1 MNNEQLP
8 PANIEAEEAILGG
21 ILLDPMAMSRVEADV
36 TTPDSH
42 PSDRERASPA
52 HARDFAA
59 PRHLSR
65 QNAPDS
71 PT

>member
-1 MNNEQLP
+1 MILFELVQLLIC
-8 PANIEAEEAILGG
+8 AS
-21 ILLDPMAMSRVEADV
+21 DDV

-42 PSDRERASPA
+42 PADRERASPA

>member
-1 MNNEQLP
+1 M
-8 PANIEAEEAILGG
+8 
-21 ILLDPMAMSRVEADV
+21 

-71 PT
+71 PTGLLKGGSKFRPQPLDLTAYFFPPK